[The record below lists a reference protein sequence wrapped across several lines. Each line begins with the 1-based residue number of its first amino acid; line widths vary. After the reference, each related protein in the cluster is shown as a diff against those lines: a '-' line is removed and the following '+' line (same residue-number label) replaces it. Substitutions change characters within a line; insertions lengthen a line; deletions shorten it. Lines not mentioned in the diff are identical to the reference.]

1 MTVLQWLFI
10 IAAGVA
16 GYLAVSFLIDRT
28 RRGGNLPS
36 AQESEAVT
44 AITPAQP
51 QLDERRIFNEEPV
64 QPGSPSVSA
73 WEEFKG
79 KDK

>member
-1 MTVLQWLFI
+1 MSGLQWLFI

-36 AQESEAVT
+36 EQVSEP
-44 AITPAQP
+44 TPQNGPVQP
-51 QLDERRIFNEEPV
+51 QSDGRRIFNEEPV
-64 QPGSPSVSA
+64 QPGATSVSA

-79 KDK
+79 KTK

>member
-1 MTVLQWLFI
+1 MTALQWVFI

-16 GYLAVSFLIDRT
+16 GYFAVSFLIDRT

-36 AQESEAVT
+36 TEVSEMDSELA
-44 AITPAQP
+44 PDQQRP
-51 QLDERRIFNEEPV
+51 DGRRIYNEDPV
-64 QPGSPSVSA
+64 RPGAASVSA